1 MKMILYLIV
10 GIVLFLIFV
19 RYLENTSIFYPE
31 RILAATPQNIG
42 LPFEDVTIT
51 TQDQVKLH
59 GWLIKAPS
67 AKSTLVFFHG
77 NAGNIGGRLGK
88 IDLFHQIGLNVLIID
103 YRGYGNSEGHP
114 TEQGIYDDATAAYDY
129 LLQRD
134 DMQGQK
140 IISYGASLG
149 GVVAIDLAVKR
160 SVSCVIVDSTFS
172 SAVDMA
178 KRIYPFIPSFL
189 IKSKMNSLD
198 KIKNI
203 SVPILFIHSIEDQ
216 TVPIALGKK
225 LYDAAPGPKEF
236 IEIVGSHTEGHIYDE
251 EKVKHGIGKFL
262 NNLNLIKI

>member
-1 MKMILYLIV
+1 MK
-10 GIVLFLIFV
+10 
-19 RYLENTSIFYPE
+19 
-31 RILAATPQNIG
+31 
-42 LPFEDVTIT
+42 D
-51 TQDQVKLH
+51 
-59 GWLIKAPS
+59 
-67 AKSTLVFFHG
+67 
-77 NAGNIGGRLGK
+77 
-88 IDLFHQIGLNVLIID
+88 
-103 YRGYGNSEGHP
+103 
-114 TEQGIYDDATAAYDY
+114 
-129 LLQRD
+129 
-134 DMQGQK
+134 QK

-198 KIKNI
+198 KIKDI

-225 LYDAAPGPKEF
+225 LYDAAPVPKEF
-236 IEIVGSHTEGHIYDE
+236 IEIVGTHTDGHIYDE
-251 EKVKHGIGKFL
+251 EKVKNGIGAFL